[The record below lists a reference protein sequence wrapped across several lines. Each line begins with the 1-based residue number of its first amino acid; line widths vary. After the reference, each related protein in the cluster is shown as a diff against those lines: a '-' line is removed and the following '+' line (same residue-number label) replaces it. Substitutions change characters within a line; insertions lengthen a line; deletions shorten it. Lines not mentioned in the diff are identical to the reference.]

1 MITKTFVKPYH
12 KKTVEIKKV
21 KKVVWIFSV
30 NNISVYPIKSV
41 RIYSYKN
48 ILRVKMFSVFVL

>member
-30 NNISVYPIKSV
+30 SISVYPIKSV